1 MLLASSFFAIFL
13 LSSSSLC
20 FLLSSSPPAH
30 STDHLYPSTVSFFP
44 GSSLLVSGQGQD
56 LGVRNFNLNRKT
68 TDLTRL
74 VGYLRI
80 YPTRVFSAFRAYM
93 QRGVCVC
100 VFNFGL
106 EDRDLKPKTSKW
118 RSSMSIVNIRQRLA
132 LTREIFRTMK
142 YGKRE
147 SYIFVSGSR

>member
-1 MLLASSFFAIFL
+1 MV
-13 LSSSSLC
+13 
-20 FLLSSSPPAH
+20 
-30 STDHLYPSTVSFFP
+30 VSIP
-44 GSSLLVSGQGQD
+44 KMYMQRWL
-56 LGVRNFNLNRKT
+56 
-68 TDLTRL
+68 
-74 VGYLRI
+74 
-80 YPTRVFSAFRAYM
+80 SAFRKYF
-93 QRGVCVC
+93 QRSMSAFRDYIQRRLSTFESISNEARRLSENISNEGFFGFPSIYATRCVCVC

-118 RSSMSIVNIRQRLA
+118 RSSTSIVNIRQRLA